1 MGIVWVSI
9 FWLVGIYAG
18 RELPLRPIQWA
29 VLLILTTLAALV
41 LRKHRLH
48 RSTYLLL
55 IPFFLG
61 ALRAR
66 LDVKE
71 LSPDDLAFY
80 NDLELPVRI
89 TGTIVDDPEPHETY
103 TALRVRAERLVIPD
117 LDLART
123 IQGDVLVHANPYR
136 DWTYGDWVRVKGEI
150 ETPPLL
156 DSFSY
161 KDYLARKDIFS
172 WMPKAAVLMLDHGR
186 GNPLLRWIYQVR
198 HRLYQTI
205 VRILP
210 EPEASLSAGILLG
223 IESTIP
229 DDLYE
234 DFSRTGT
241 THIIAISGFNIT
253 LIANMIISL
262 SRRFFGSRRG
272 LFVAAFGITLY
283 TILVGADAAVVRA
296 AVMGGLALGARYWGR
311 ETLGLA
317 SLGTSSML
325 MTAFDPAVL
334 WDVGFQLSFAA
345 TLGLVLYA
353 QPLQRWSTES
363 LFARLSPDRAKQAG
377 GFVSEF
383 VLFTMAAQVTTWP
396 LTAVYFQR
404 FSFVSFLTNPMILPL
419 QPPLMILSG
428 AAAIAGTIWMPIGN
442 VLALFAWPF
451 PALTIRIVRLMA
463 RFATGGYGLSA
474 ASGWLITGYYITLF
488 GMTGALQ
495 VLNRDSR
502 LIISLKRRLSG
513 VRVRS
518 VWLLA
523 AAALATG
530 FVWQSAVN
538 SADGLLHLTIFEV
551 GSGDAVLIRSPAGE
565 NILIDGGKSPTK
577 LLNQLGLR
585 LPLLQRRLD
594 WLILGGT
601 HRDQMAGLV
610 GLVDHLAIEDA
621 LVPQALG
628 SYSFQRVKE
637 QLVTSE
643 VQLHT
648 ASTDQELR
656 IDGSMTLEIINCSDS
671 GLILLIEYG
680 RARILIPS
688 GMTPEAIETIIHDHR
703 MRDLS
708 VMLLPDGGHPSVN
721 PAEWLEITNPRVV
734 ILSVGGTGRT
744 ERPSMEVLDSLEGRT
759 ILRTDRHGT
768 IEIISD
774 GEALWVETE
783 RAFNE

>member
-29 VLLILTTLAALV
+29 VLLILTILAALM

-71 LSPDDLAFY
+71 LSPDDVAFY
-80 NDLELPVRI
+80 NDLDLPVRI

-123 IQGDVLVHANPYR
+123 IQGDILVHANPYR

-172 WMPKAAVLMLDHGR
+172 WMPQAAVLKLDHGR

-223 IESTIP
+223 IESMIP
-229 DDLYE
+229 DDVYE

-353 QPLQRWSTES
+353 RPLQRWSTES

-396 LTAVYFQR
+396 LTVVYFQR

-474 ASGWLITGYYITLF
+474 ESGWLIAGYYIILF

-495 VLNRDSR
+495 FLNRDSR

-518 VWLLA
+518 VWLLV

-530 FVWQSAVN
+530 FVWQSAAN
-538 SADGLLHLTIFEV
+538 SADGLLHLTIFDV

-610 GLVDHLAIEDA
+610 GLVDHLAIENA

-637 QLVTSE
+637 LLVTSE
-643 VQLHT
+643 VQMHP
-648 ASTDQELR
+648 ASTGQELR
-656 IDGSMTLEIINCSDS
+656 IDGSMTLEIIDCSDS

-688 GMTPEAIETIIHDHR
+688 GMTPEAVETIIHDHR